1 MRTPKD
7 SRRLWYRRS
16 SLPAMQSIAVVV
28 ELIRLKIAVADADD
42 ELLRD
47 EFTRP
52 APKAAFN
59 ALCWFE
65 RRVNFWSRRRKLRNG
80 SPPAAPRC
88 GIRPGAASTIVGNGA
103 SPSDLNRYCDR
114 VIDFVALAF
123 GAG

>member
-1 MRTPKD
+1 MR
-7 SRRLWYRRS
+7 
-16 SLPAMQSIAVVV
+16 SIAVVV
-28 ELIRLKIAVADADD
+28 KLIRLKMTMADSDD
-42 ELLRD
+42 ELLLD

-88 GIRPGAASTIVGNGA
+88 GIRPGAATTIVGNA
-103 SPSDLNRYCDR
+103 ANTSDVKRYLDS
-114 VIDFVALAF
+114 VIDFATLSFWPWWSGVAVETR
-123 GAG
+123 

>member
-1 MRTPKD
+1 MR
-7 SRRLWYRRS
+7 L
-16 SLPAMQSIAVVV
+16 IAVVV
-28 ELIRLKIAVADADD
+28 ELMRLKMTMADSDD
-42 ELLRD
+42 ELLLD

-88 GIRPGAASTIVGNGA
+88 GIRPGAATTIVGNA
-103 SPSDLNRYCDR
+103 ANTSDVKRYLDS
-114 VIDFVALAF
+114 VIDFATLSFWPWWSGVAVETR
-123 GAG
+123 

>member
-1 MRTPKD
+1 MR
-7 SRRLWYRRS
+7 L
-16 SLPAMQSIAVVV
+16 IAVVV
-28 ELIRLKIAVADADD
+28 EVMRLMITMADSDD
-42 ELLRD
+42 ELLLD

-88 GIRPGAASTIVGNGA
+88 GIRPGAATTIVGNA
-103 SPSDLNRYCDR
+103 ANTSDVKRYLDC
-114 VIDFVALAF
+114 VIDFATLSFWPWWSGVAVETR
-123 GAG
+123 

>member
-1 MRTPKD
+1 MR
-7 SRRLWYRRS
+7 L
-16 SLPAMQSIAVVV
+16 IAVVV
-28 ELIRLKIAVADADD
+28 EVMRLMITMADSDD
-42 ELLRD
+42 ELLLD

-88 GIRPGAASTIVGNGA
+88 GIRPGAATTIVGNA
-103 SPSDLNRYCDR
+103 ANTSDVKRYLDS
-114 VIDFVALAF
+114 VIDFATLSFWPWWSGVAVETR
-123 GAG
+123 